1 MRPLHWLALA
11 SSVLLVACAA
21 PEDEE
26 PTAEDESEIFGS
38 APVLGVEP
46 AGQPARYP
54 IVLVHGFN
62 GSPESLGFHRVK
74 EALERDG
81 NVVFE
86 ARLPPFNGPEVRAKY
101 LAKQVDDV
109 LAANKARKVNIIGH
123 SMGGLD
129 ARVLV
134 SGLGYGD
141 RVASV
146 TTISTPHRGTYPADL
161 ALGLP
166 GEGPH
171 QTAMNFFASVWA
183 RTYTDDVVA
192 NDTDM
197 RATIAAIAEKNSP
210 AFNAKY
216 PNDARVEYRSWAGVS
231 ALFGIGDD
239 RKDLA
244 TCDGKMYG
252 APRYKADRMNFALA
266 AVAVLVG
273 HGTEKRPSDGAV
285 SVESAKWG
293 TFEGCI
299 PADHFDEVGQLKHDR
314 ADGHTGFDHV
324 RFYRTLASDLARS
337 GF

>member
-1 MRPLHWLALA
+1 MRRLVLLAPLL
-11 SSVLLVACAA
+11 LLVACASE
-21 PEDEE
+21 PVTDE
-26 PTAEDESEIFGS
+26 TAQDEAQIFGS
-38 APVLGVEP
+38 APVLGEEP
-46 AGQPARYP
+46 EGEAARYP

-74 EALERDG
+74 AALEGDG
-81 NVVFE
+81 HVVFE
-86 ARLPPFNGPEVRAKY
+86 ARVPPFNGPEVRAKY
-101 LAKQVDDV
+101 LAKQVDAV
-109 LAANKARKVNIIGH
+109 LAQNKASKVNIIGH

-171 QTAMNFFASVWA
+171 QTAMSFFASVWA
-183 RTYTDDVVA
+183 RTFTDDVVA
-192 NDTDM
+192 SDTDM
-197 RATIAAIAEKNSP
+197 RATIAAIAEQNMP

-216 PNDARVEYRSWAGVS
+216 PNDARVDYRSWAGVS
-231 ALFGIGDD
+231 AIFGIGDD

-252 APRYKADRMNFALA
+252 APRYRADRMNLAL
-266 AVAVLVG
+266 VPVSMLVG
-273 HGTEKRPSDGAV
+273 HGTDKRPSDGAV
-285 SVESAKWG
+285 GVESAKWG

-324 RFYRTLASDLARS
+324 RFYRTMAFDLAFR